1 MARGSGGIS
10 KTFVWILMGLLF
22 VGLAGFGATNLSGT
36 IRTVGSVGDQSISV
50 DAYFRELQQE
60 IRAVEAQTRQRLPM
74 AQAQALGLDQTALAR
89 LVTRAALDQETA
101 DLGISI
107 GDENLQAE
115 ILQIPA
121 FQGLN
126 GSFDRESYRF
136 ALNQA
141 GMSES
146 EFEDDLR
153 RETAR
158 TLVQGAVL
166 SGVEMPAAATDAVV
180 DFIAARRSFTWA
192 ALTAEDLETP
202 LPTPSSGD
210 LRGFYEDNLAD
221 YTLPE
226 TKVITYALLS
236 PEMIIDT
243 VEVDADALR
252 ALYDERSA
260 EFNQPERRLVERLVY
275 TSEDAAAAA
284 VALVESG
291 EATFDALV
299 EDRGLALADVDL
311 GDVTRDALGAA
322 ADAIFAAEIND
333 VVGPLP
339 SSLGPALFRINGSL
353 AAQITSFEEAEPELR
368 DELASDRARRV
379 IEAQSQD
386 VDDLLAGGATIEELT
401 SETDMELGQID
412 WTEASFDGVAAY
424 DGFRTAAIEAQTD
437 DFPEVAFLED
447 GSIFALRVN
456 EVLAPRAQPFEDARP
471 SVAEDW
477 RISAQQAELE
487 GKANRILST
496 LATDGDF
503 QAAELVERTEAGL
516 TRSAF
521 IEGTPP
527 TFMTEVFEMKP
538 GDLRVISGGG
548 AVIIVRLDETLPP
561 ADTSDTEALRA
572 ALAQQLNQA
581 LAQDL
586 FDAYARDA
594 QLRARPQIDQRALN
608 AVHVNFQ

>member
-291 EATFDALV
+291 ETTFDALV

-353 AAQITSFEEAEPELR
+353 AAQITSFDEAEPELR

-412 WTEASFDGVAAY
+412 WTEASFEGVAAY

-471 SVAEDW
+471 RVAEDW

-561 ADTSDTEALRA
+561 ADTSDTEALRT